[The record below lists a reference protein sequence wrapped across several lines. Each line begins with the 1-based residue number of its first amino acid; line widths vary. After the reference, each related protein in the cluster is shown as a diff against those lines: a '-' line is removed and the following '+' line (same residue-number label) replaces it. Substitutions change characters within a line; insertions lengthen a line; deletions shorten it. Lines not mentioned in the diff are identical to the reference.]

1 MQAISRAGGNVR
13 CRLLLRVRRLWQF
26 QRAEVV
32 IADPFPVLVGVA
44 EGVARAANARAKKAR
59 AAKFIMKVSAVL
71 PHELSFGR
79 LVERRRKSRS
89 ARRPRPDEDLVRRAE
104 VLRRVNGLVVA
115 RLREQERDRAPA
127 PEARLLGLG
136 ALARGL
142 CRRTSRH
149 ARRPNDGRA
158 GVAACR
164 RSNDGRAPEP
174 RRRARAAEQSATR

>member
-79 LVERRRKSRS
+79 LVERRLILQISVDYLELFILKFRTDLPERPATRVAKHGDPAPKQRHVAVVVDDMDLAIDDATDVRTVVVPVFYLDHES
-89 ARRPRPDEDLVRRAE
+89 AR
-104 VLRRVNGLVVA
+104 
-115 RLREQERDRAPA
+115 Q
-127 PEARLLGLG
+127 
-136 ALARGL
+136 
-142 CRRTSRH
+142 
-149 ARRPNDGRA
+149 
-158 GVAACR
+158 
-164 RSNDGRAPEP
+164 
-174 RRRARAAEQSATR
+174 

>member
-71 PHELSFGR
+71 PHELSLSFQP
-79 LVERRRKSRS
+79 VDVFFNT
-89 ARRPRPDEDLVRRAE
+89 APDD
-104 VLRRVNGLVVA
+104 GLVTTFLA
-115 RLREQERDRAPA
+115 
-127 PEARLLGLG
+127 
-136 ALARGL
+136 ARG
-142 CRRTSRH
+142 RRTAHWIWYVTTWFYSR
-149 ARRPNDGRA
+149 D
-158 GVAACR
+158 VF
-164 RSNDGRAPEP
+164 
-174 RRRARAAEQSATR
+174 